1 MRFTAFHRLAAAA
14 AVALGL
20 GQTALAGPPEG
31 VVSAEFLPGWQ
42 TPEGTYMAGL
52 HLRMAPGW
60 KTYWRAPGDAGIP
73 PRFDWA
79 GSGNMASVRVHW
91 PRPKVFQS
99 NGLRTIGYEHDVV
112 LPIELTPR
120 EPGQPMELHGRVEI
134 GVCHDICMPMEL
146 RLSGLL
152 PGEGGSDAIRAALA
166 QRPLSAREARVGHV
180 NCQVEPISDGVRL
193 TAEIEV
199 GALGPNEAVVFEL
212 PDPSIW
218 VSEAA
223 MTRDGGR
230 IVAQSDLVP
239 VDGAPFALD
248 RSGVRIT
255 VLGTDRA
262 VDIRG
267 CTGR

>member
-1 MRFTAFHRLAAAA
+1 MKSSAVHHLAAAA
-14 AVALGL
+14 ALFLGL
-20 GQTALAGPPEG
+20 GQHALAGAPEG
-31 VVSAEFLPGWQ
+31 IVSAELLSGWQ
-42 TPEGTYMAGL
+42 TSEGTYMSGL

-79 GSGNMASVRVHW
+79 GSGNMAAVQVHW

-120 EPGQPMELHGRVEI
+120 NPGQPMELRGRVEI
-134 GVCHDICMPMEL
+134 GVCQDICMPMEL
-146 RLSGLL
+146 RLSGNL
-152 PGEGGSDAIRAALA
+152 PGEGGSDAIRTALA
-166 QRPLSAREARVGHV
+166 QRPLSAREARVGRV
-180 NCQVEPISDGVRL
+180 NCQVEPISDGLRL

-199 GALGPNEAVVFEL
+199 GTLGPDEAVVFEL

-218 VSEAA
+218 VSEAKTA
-223 MTRDGGR
+223 RNGSS
-230 IVAQSDLVP
+230 IVARSDLVP

-255 VLGTDRA
+255 VLGVDQA

-267 CTGR
+267 CQGR